1 MRRPNNAMHIGS
13 LASVWLTRAW
23 TVMILGFVLSE
34 FFHWHPIPMR
44 APFGYLLILSW
55 YAIWNGV
62 KLWGKYLRTRRSGEW
77 IVYGWIALYIALFI
91 TDWVSDRY
99 EVTEKMME
107 VFTDICIIFAATLI
121 NKAIYLRSLKRV
133 RRKSHASVS
142 PPNRHA

>member
-1 MRRPNNAMHIGS
+1 MRRPNSTMHIS
-13 LASVWLTRAW
+13 SMASVWLTRAW
-23 TVMILGFVLSE
+23 TVMMLGFVLSE
-34 FFHWHPIPMR
+34 FFHWHPIPGH

-77 IVYGWIALYIALFI
+77 IVYGWIALYVALFI

-107 VFTDICIIFAATLI
+107 VFADICIIFAGTLI
-121 NKAIYLRSLKRV
+121 NKAIYVRSLQHE